1 MFSIGDLPSPREG
14 HSSAII
20 KNNYLMIYGGLDEN
34 DNNVSDI
41 HLYDLTNFTWY
52 RLL

>member
-1 MFSIGDLPSPREG
+1 MFCIGEGPSPREG

-20 KNNYLMIYGGLDEN
+20 KNNYVMIYGGLDEN

-41 HLYDLTNFTWY
+41 YLYDIYNFTWY
-52 RLL
+52 LY